1 MIFRIY
7 EVREVKYNTVPM
19 CAPICG
25 KTRKRRY
32 KRA

>member
-7 EVREVKYNTVPM
+7 EVREVKYNIVFM
-19 CAPICG
+19 CVFICG
-25 KTRKRRY
+25 KIRKRRY